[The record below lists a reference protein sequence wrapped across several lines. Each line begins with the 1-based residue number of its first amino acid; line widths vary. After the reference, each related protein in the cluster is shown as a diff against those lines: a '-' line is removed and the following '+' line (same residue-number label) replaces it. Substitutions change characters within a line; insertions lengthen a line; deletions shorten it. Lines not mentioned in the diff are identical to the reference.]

1 MSALLA
7 WTNSAISSLQESV
20 CASSISYPGCPWLWL
35 FKMSLFIGEKYICV
49 CDLHF
54 ELTFISVKDRA
65 QMNLAAQNVSFANW
79 DAELFPD
86 ILDGSHTL

>member
-1 MSALLA
+1 
-7 WTNSAISSLQESV
+7 
-20 CASSISYPGCPWLWL
+20 
-35 FKMSLFIGEKYICV
+35 MSLFIGEKYICV
-49 CDLHF
+49 LDLHF